1 MIINF
6 KRFTGAISKMDR
18 FAADTNA
25 KKNIL
30 LEVKGDTLNIFYSDG
45 RKNIVERIKC
55 ELEDGDT
62 DESAIVVID
71 ALKEV
76 ISACATSGSIKCDE
90 ISMTFDGRDKMS
102 INADKYYLSTNKSG
116 EEVKRVGSHVAKDV
130 KYIKSNEMHGGSILT
145 RFDYNT
151 IFGTFA
157 EETTESDKW
166 DTKELKDILTR
177 VSKNDPKTCFISAKE
192 QNAFSMTN
200 ASLTT
205 IQLKN
210 DIKFGFSLTSKVAKF
225 IGDIFGSVDT
235 AESVFV
241 TSKENKYCYMMT
253 DDETVGIMFENT
265 PASRMDRI
273 TLTRYKEVKYDTYS
287 CIFPREV
294 ITDTFKTALGSG
306 KDDNSELAFELA
318 KTEYIGSENTDD
330 EMELQCVITRGDGVS
345 SISGF
350 RAAARAY
357 ESHNDDKPLDQEKF
371 RINLKVLLDLLNNC
385 TDLFVKFDME
395 VIQSQVYMRLTDYH
409 RDPESGEYLIGAVH
423 YTAASEA

>member
-25 KKNIL
+25 KKQIL
-30 LEVKGDTLNIFYSDG
+30 LDVKGDTLNIFYSDG

-55 ELEDGDT
+55 ELEDGDA
-62 DESAIVVID
+62 DESAIVNVDNLKDVI
-71 ALKEV
+71 A
-76 ISACATSGSIKCDE
+76 ACAPSGSIKCDE
-90 ISMTFDGRDKMS
+90 ITMKFDGRDKLS
-102 INADKYYLSTNKSG
+102 INADKYYLSSNKAG

-130 KYIKSNEMHGGSILT
+130 KYVKSEEMHGGSILT

-151 IFGTFA
+151 IFGIFA
-157 EETTESDKW
+157 EDGVESDKW
-166 DTKELKDILTR
+166 DIADMKNILTR

-192 QNAFSMTN
+192 QEAFSMTN

-205 IQLKN
+205 LPLKN

-225 IGDIFGSVDT
+225 VGDIFGSVEG
-235 AESVFV
+235 ASSVFV
-241 TSKENKYCYMMT
+241 TSKENRYCYMMT

-265 PASRMDRI
+265 PASRMDKI
-273 TLTRYKEVKYDTYS
+273 TVTRYKEVKYETYS

-294 ITDTFKTALGSG
+294 ITDTFKTALGAG

-318 KTEYIGSENTDD
+318 KTEFIGSSNDDD
-330 EMELQCVITRGDGVS
+330 ETELQCVITRGDGVS
-345 SISGF
+345 SLSGF

-357 ESHNDDKPLDQEKF
+357 ESHNDEKPLEAEKLK
-371 RINLKVLLDLLNNC
+371 INLKVLVDLLNNC
-385 TDLFVKFDME
+385 SDLYVKIDME
-395 VIQSQVYMRLTDYH
+395 VIQNQVYMKLTDYH
-409 RDPESGEYLIGAVH
+409 RDPETGAYLVGAVH